1 MILIIIMMYLRDS
14 KTKGINTGN
23 IKYSF
28 TTAATWRLALT
39 FLEVFHLHR
48 SLTTLSIN
56 GIAYDTR
63 FSGRLFVNIYFTKC
77 TFMLHN
83 CCIYFGRYCF
93 VSNRFRRLFV
103 NMPCHHTL
111 HRFVEVCRIELDK
124 ASA

>member
-1 MILIIIMMYLRDS
+1 MMYLRDS

-23 IKYSF
+23 TKYSF
-28 TTAATWRLALT
+28 TTAAAWRLA
-39 FLEVFHLHR
+39 
-48 SLTTLSIN
+48 LSIN

-77 TFMLHN
+77 IFMLHN

-93 VSNRFRRLFV
+93 VSNRFRRLFI

-111 HRFVEVCRIELDK
+111 HRFDEVCRIEFDN
-124 ASA
+124 ASV